1 MPLTRVNCG
10 EMLISFTGGD
20 AMTERNRKRMSLLDE
35 VLDHRI
41 ALYALAAGAALAA
54 VPLAQARVIFTP
66 KDVITKFNSHD
77 YNIDLN
83 HDGMADLYL
92 VSITEGCGSETDF
105 CFQFL
110 DAYPLGTSTGFV
122 AITSG
127 VDPSALQTGAIIGSQ
142 DAFTQNKTLVFS
154 SGSGNYGG
162 NFRGVS
168 DRFLGVR
175 FLISGQVHY
184 GWVAF
189 RRVSGNVARL
199 GGWAYETEPN
209 KAIVA
214 GNRGESED
222 SAEMRAAQP
231 TGLELLAMGYT
242 AIAERQRRIIAP
254 AQS

>member
-1 MPLTRVNCG
+1 MVQV
-10 EMLISFTGGD
+10 
-20 AMTERNRKRMSLLDE
+20 NRKGMGLLDE

-54 VPLAQARVIFTP
+54 VTPAQAKVIFTP
-66 KDVITKFNSHD
+66 RDVVTKHGYYD

-83 HDGMADLYL
+83 HDGVADLYL
-92 VSITEGCGSETDF
+92 EPITEGCGSETRF

-110 DAYPLGTSTGFV
+110 DAYPLGASTGFV
-122 AITSG
+122 AATSG
-127 VDPSALQTGAIIGSQ
+127 DDASALQTGAIIGSQ

-162 NFRGVS
+162 NFRGVR

-175 FLISGQVHY
+175 FLISDQVHY

-189 RRVSGNVARL
+189 RHVDGNVGFL
-199 GGWAYETEPN
+199 SGWAYETEPN
-209 KAIVA
+209 KAIIA
-214 GNRGESED
+214 GDRGVCVE
-222 SAEMRAAQP
+222 SAEIKAAQP
-231 TGLELLAMGYT
+231 TGLELLAMGHV
-242 AIAERQRRIIAP
+242 AVAERQRRIAAQ